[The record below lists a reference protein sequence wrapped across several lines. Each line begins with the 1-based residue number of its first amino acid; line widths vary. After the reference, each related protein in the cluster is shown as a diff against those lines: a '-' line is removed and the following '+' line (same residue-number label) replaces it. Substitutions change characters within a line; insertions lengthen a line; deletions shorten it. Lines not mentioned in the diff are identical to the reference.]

1 MKEKLTKNKVTRR
14 VRKLR
19 CMGIIAGVL
28 TIASIAAFVPII
40 DSVQNENAQI
50 EMNIDKI
57 NDDINNLNN
66 QLKQNNNK

>member
-1 MKEKLTKNKVTRR
+1 MKEKLTKNKVTRK

-19 CMGIIAGVL
+19 VFGLVASVL
-28 TIASIAAFVPII
+28 TIASIASFVPLIEL
-40 DSVQNENAQI
+40 VQTENAQI

-66 QLKQNNNK
+66 QLKQNSN